1 VRSSP
6 FFSLDNLGD
15 LLGVSFMFLDMSLE
29 LVGFLGHII
38 QGSFCPL
45 SLGDI
50 NVCPIFQSTDNC

>member
-15 LLGVSFMFLDMSLE
+15 VLGVSFMFLDMPLE
-29 LVGFLGHII
+29 LMEFLGHII

-45 SLGDI
+45 SL
-50 NVCPIFQSTDNC
+50 